1 MINNI
6 YLDTLAVYGQ
16 IQIIL
21 VNGDLVRTLINEE
34 FTDFA
39 FHEII
44 SAIPADQIWIDNA
57 TEPQE
62 RPFFIDNA
70 LAMRNAMRA
79 GKSYDEALSIGQ
91 KVEDRERH
99 IAGLLKNDKFVQDGD
114 YMKAVIHT
122 LPAPPGMYADLVDG
136 DYIRDHLDPYFV
148 EGGNAAKYKWMPKNT
163 VCVEQAITPE
173 ERPFILLHEV
183 TEMNLMYKGMS
194 YNDAHR
200 RASEIEYKARINN
213 LHI

>member
-1 MINNI
+1 MNNI
-6 YLDTLAVYGQ
+6 YIETIAVYGN

-21 VNGDLVRTLINEE
+21 VNGNMVRTLISEK

-39 FHEII
+39 FHELI
-44 SAIPADQIWIDNA
+44 SAIPANQIWIDNA

-79 GKSYDEALSIGQ
+79 GKGYDEALTIGQ
-91 KVEDRERH
+91 KVEDRERN
-99 IAGLLKNDKFVQDGD
+99 IAGLLIEDKSSTGD

-136 DYIRDHLDPYFV
+136 EYIRNHIDPYFV

-173 ERPFILLHEV
+173 ERPFILLHEI

-200 RASEIEYKARINN
+200 RASEIEYKARIND
-213 LHI
+213 LHT